1 MKRMLSATIIILA
14 AVTIYSQTP
23 AACTLKPA
31 QAPVVRGLKLGMKT
45 EEMLA
50 LFPGSSDQDD
60 IKSAVSKPEGYPH
73 FGVVEISISPRT
85 YSTKERFT
93 GIAVYNFVLV
103 DGHVGQYQVDYL
115 LPPAG
120 PRWTRTD
127 DFVAKIV
134 EAYKL
139 PPVANW
145 TTDPNIGFWKTLKCD
160 GFQLKASTMNFQGSL
175 TVSTTDAPRTIQQQ
189 RQAAFEES
197 IRRDFKP

>member
-1 MKRMLSATIIILA
+1 MKRILSVTIIILA
-14 AVTIYSQTP
+14 AATIYSQTP
-23 AACTLKPA
+23 APCTLKPA
-31 QAPVVRGLKLGMKT
+31 QAPVVRGVKLGMKT

-50 LFPGSSDQDD
+50 LFPGSSDQDG

-73 FGVVEISISPRT
+73 FGVVEISITPPE
-85 YSTKERFT
+85 YSTKERFA
-93 GIAVYNFVLV
+93 GISSYEFILV

-120 PRWTRTD
+120 PRWTRPD
-127 DFVAKIV
+127 DFVTKI
-134 EAYKL
+134 ADAFKL
-139 PPVANW
+139 PPVADW
-145 TTDPNIGFWKTLKCD
+145 TTDPNIQQWKTLKCD

-175 TVSTTDAPRTIQQQ
+175 TVSTTEAPWTIQQQ